1 MMIFG
6 IEKPSGK
13 IIKKMIIYCLL
24 RSRLLSELGEEHELI
39 LTYCLGP
46 DWKNQKI
53 GGSHIY
59 FNQKLGT
66 DLKGSDNIIESCQK
80 IKKAWQS
87 VKRDNLLDEIL
98 T

>member
-6 IEKPSGK
+6 IDKPSGK
-13 IIKKMIIYCLL
+13 IIKKMI
-24 RSRLLSELGEEHELI
+24 SRLLSELGEEHELI
-39 LTYCLGP
+39 LTYCLGA
-46 DWKNQKI
+46 DWRTQKV

-66 DLKGSDNIIESCQK
+66 DLTTSDNIMEFCQK